1 MLLRLWLQ
9 KFFFWSVIRLIPIG
23 TDDSDESAGRSFRP
37 QYYENKLNL
46 NFEDG
51 GTTFLLNVST
61 YLDNSVSLKKT
72 FRTCSFKSGLRVFIT
87 LKTYFPSLQW
97 PCGRHCSAH
106 LHEPE

>member
-1 MLLRLWLQ
+1 M
-9 KFFFWSVIRLIPIG
+9 RLIPIG
-23 TDDSDESAGRSFRP
+23 TDDSDESAGHNFRP

-51 GTTFLLNVST
+51 GTKFLRNVST
-61 YLDNSVSLKKT
+61 YQTQRYHILEDRNLDNSLSLKKT
-72 FRTCSFKSGLRVFIT
+72 FRTCSFKSELPVFIS
-87 LKTYFPSLQW
+87 LKTYFSFLQW